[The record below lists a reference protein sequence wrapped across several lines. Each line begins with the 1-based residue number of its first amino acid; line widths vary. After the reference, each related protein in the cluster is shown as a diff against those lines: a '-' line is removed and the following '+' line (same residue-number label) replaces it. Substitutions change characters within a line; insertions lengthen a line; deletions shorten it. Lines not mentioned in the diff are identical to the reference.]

1 MSRRRGPAEL
11 LRPRRDD
18 DAGVGMLQVVLVLL
32 VTATMSV
39 AVLGTVVGQVV
50 PTAAERARVRS
61 VSAADGG
68 LEAGLAVVRSATA
81 TVPGVGEVGD
91 LGRLPCTTAALP
103 LRLAGGAAPASDGA
117 ASTASAVVV
126 RYFLDDPAQ
135 QPETW
140 RAANAMPCT
149 VGTGLLQAPAYAL
162 VQSVAT
168 TTGTDRLPADW
179 TDRSVEVV
187 YTFNRTDAATA
198 GGQVKVGAYSASS
211 DLCWTAPTSTPAAGS
226 VPALQPCDGADDRQ
240 QWAFRDD
247 YSVVLGPTQSAPTGV
262 YDGMCLTAEPRGRED
277 LTDHGLAGA
286 ALTPSSTTAVTTELL
301 GPVAGSARA
310 FSGTSSW
317 LASFVPA
324 PAPAEVTVS
333 AWFRTTS
340 RSGTVVGF
348 GGDPGTTGTTP
359 DRLLWLDSAGRLV
372 WGVSP
377 SAEHTVTST
386 AGYADGT
393 WHHVAA
399 SVGPA
404 GTLLYVDGAQ
414 VAGDSWTTAGTT
426 AGYWHVGWGGE
437 LAAGW
442 LQAPSNPYWQGGL
455 AHVAVVERQLAASE
469 VASLATAATW
479 DAQQAA
485 LTALAPRSSWPL
497 GGSWEDPAVFLATCD
512 GGAHQKWAYNDG
524 GRIEVARPDASRL
537 SGGCVTPVAL
547 AAGSA
552 LTMAADCGTA
562 QEWTPSSTVGA
573 GAAGD
578 VTGQLVNFGEY
589 GRCLDVTNQDVG
601 WPYLIDFPCKAD
613 PTQPVRWNQRFTVD
627 AQTGQIV
634 TPSPSGSYCLRTA
647 SAAGGYVLTV
657 PCSLSDPAQRWTR
670 NGSTGFRLTAYTIVD
685 ADGRCLSLGPPGAAS
700 GGLAQWSS
708 IVAAACDGSRVQ
720 KWNAPPQLAGAG
732 VAGYRETTLD
742 R

>member
-1 MSRRRGPAEL
+1 MSVTAR
-11 LRPRRDD
+11 LRARRDD

-32 VTATMSV
+32 LTATMSV

-50 PTAAERARVRS
+50 PTAAERSRVRT
-61 VSAADGG
+61 VSAADGA
-68 LEAGLAVVRSATA
+68 LEAGLAVIRSATA
-81 TVPGVGEVGD
+81 TVDGVGEVGD
-91 LGRLPCTTAALP
+91 PGRLPCVTAAAP
-103 LRLAGGAAPASDGA
+103 LRLARAAALTSDASA
-117 ASTASAVVV
+117 ATQSAVVI
-126 RYFLDDPAQ
+126 RYYLDDPGPR
-135 QPETW
+135 PESW
-140 RAANAMPCT
+140 RAQNALPCT
-149 VGTGLLQAPAYAL
+149 PGAGLLQAPAYAL

-168 TTGTDRLPADW
+168 TAGTDRLPAGW

-198 GGQVKVGAYSASS
+198 GGPVKVGAYSATAN
-211 DLCWTAPTSTPAAGS
+211 LCWTAPTTSPATGS
-226 VPALQPCDGADDRQ
+226 VPVLQPCDAVDDRQ

-247 YSVVLGPTQSAPTGV
+247 YSIVLGPTQSAPSGV
-262 YDGMCLTAEPRGRED
+262 YDGMCLTAEPSARED

-286 ALTPSSTTAVTTELL
+286 ELTPSSTTAVTTDLL

-317 LASFVPA
+317 LASFVPG

-340 RSGTVVGF
+340 RSGTVIGF
-348 GGDPGTTGTTP
+348 GGDPGTAGTTP
-359 DRLLWLDSAGRLV
+359 DRLLWLDSAGRVV

-377 SAEHTVTST
+377 TAKHTVTST

-404 GTLLYVDGAQ
+404 GTLLHVDGAQ
-414 VAGDSWTTAGTT
+414 VAADSWTAAGTA

-442 LQAPSNPYWQGGL
+442 VQAPSNPYWQGGL
-455 AHVAVVERQLAASE
+455 AHVAVVERQLDAAE
-469 VASLATAATW
+469 VEALATASTW
-479 DAQQAA
+479 DAQQSA

-497 GGSWEDPAVFLATCD
+497 GGSWDDPALFLAACD

-524 GRIEVARPDASRL
+524 GRIEVTRPDASRL
-537 SGGCVTPVAL
+537 SGRCVTPVAL
-547 AAGSA
+547 AAGAA
-552 LTMAADCGTA
+552 LTMAADCGAA

-613 PTQPVRWNQRFTVD
+613 PTHPVLWNQRFTYD
-627 AQTGQIV
+627 DDTGRIV
-634 TPSPSGSYCLRTA
+634 TPAPTGDHCLRTA
-647 SAAGGYVLTV
+647 SVPGGVVLAV
-657 PCSLSDPAQRWTR
+657 PCSLSDPAQQWTKH
-670 NGSTGFRLTAYTIVD
+670 GATGMRLTAYTVVD
-685 ADGRCLSLGPPGAAS
+685 GNGRCLSLGPPGAVS
-700 GGLAQWSS
+700 GGLAQWST
-708 IVAAACDGSRVQ
+708 IVAAPCDGSRVQ
-720 KWNAPPQLAGAG
+720 KWNAPPQPAGAG

-742 R
+742 D